1 MDTETLKEFLTTAGV
16 NLLFGIIIL
25 IVGLFLTSSVIKF
38 LKKNKSFA
46 KIDPALQAFLL
57 NAIKLTL
64 YIVVI
69 LSAANV
75 IGIPLTSI
83 ITIFA
88 SAGVAISLGMQGA
101 LGNLVGGLTLMIL
114 KPIKIGEYVQIGQH
128 SGMVK
133 NIGAFY
139 TEIVTRDN
147 SLISLPNSS
156 LTNTAIVNYSREG
169 ISRVEVFFTV
179 SYEND
184 IDTVREVLL
193 EMAKKGDRVLE
204 DPSPWVLVNKCS
216 ETAVEYAVRAW
227 AKAEDWTHVRF
238 YLLEYGKRALDEAGI
253 RLPYQQLNVQ
263 LKQD

>member
-25 IVGLFLTSSVIKF
+25 IVGLFLSSSVIRV
-38 LKKNKSFA
+38 LKKKAFA

-57 NAIKLTL
+57 NAIKLLL
-64 YIVVI
+64 YIVVV

-133 NIGAFY
+133 NVGAFY

-179 SYEND
+179 RHEYD
-184 IDTVREVLL
+184 VDTVREVLL
-193 EMAKKGDRVLE
+193 EMAKKGERVLE

-216 ETAVEYAVRAW
+216 ETGVEYAVRAW

-238 YLLEYGKRALDEAGI
+238 YLLENGKRALDEADI
-253 RLPYQQLNVQ
+253 RVPYQHLDVHV
-263 LKQD
+263 KQD

>member
-1 MDTETLKEFLTTAGV
+1 MRLAITGMYPSMIRKE
-16 NLLFGIIIL
+16 
-25 IVGLFLTSSVIKF
+25 
-38 LKKNKSFA
+38 
-46 KIDPALQAFLL
+46 
-57 NAIKLTL
+57 
-64 YIVVI
+64 
-69 LSAANV
+69 
-75 IGIPLTSI
+75 
-83 ITIFA
+83 
-88 SAGVAISLGMQGA
+88 M
-101 LGNLVGGLTLMIL
+101 
-114 KPIKIGEYVQIGQH
+114 GEPST

-193 EMAKKGDRVLE
+193 EMARKGDRVLE
-204 DPSPWVLVNKCS
+204 NPSPCVLVKKCS